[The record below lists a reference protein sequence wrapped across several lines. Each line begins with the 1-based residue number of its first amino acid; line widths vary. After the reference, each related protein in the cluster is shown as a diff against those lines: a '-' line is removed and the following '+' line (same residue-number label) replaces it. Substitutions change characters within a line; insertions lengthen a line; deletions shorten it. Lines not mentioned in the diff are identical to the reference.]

1 MVTSSACPRILFA
14 ANILPKTRSPH
25 EKAQNVQSTNGED
38 ELGTANPAARIWE
51 GNVMTQNRP
60 EQHVLLASTA
70 LLLLFAVFS
79 LFVASIARANPV
91 PDAAA
96 SRATFK
102 EKCAMCHGEDGAG
115 SDVGK
120 SLHAPDLRSAVVQKL
135 SDSELTQVITNGK
148 GGMPAFK
155 DSLSEEQIHG
165 LVAHV
170 RTLRAKK

>member
-1 MVTSSACPRILFA
+1 MPG
-14 ANILPKTRSPH
+14 SPH
-25 EKAQNVQSTNGED
+25 EKVQHVHLTNGED
-38 ELGTANPAARIWE
+38 QVGTAKPAARILE
-51 GNVMTQNRP
+51 GSLMTQNKI

-70 LLLLFAVFS
+70 LLLLFVVLT

-120 SLHAPDLRSAVVQKL
+120 SLHAPDLRSAAVQKL
-135 SDSELTQVITNGK
+135 SNSELTQVITNGK

-155 DSLSEEQIHG
+155 DSLSEDQIHG

-170 RTLRAKK
+170 RSLRAKK